1 MKHAIRSKLSTV
13 YTVRIDFLYVEQNR
27 LLLNSSPC
35 IFQETAAQLSTVC
48 STTNRSFNVMF

>member
-27 LLLNSSPC
+27 PFKLKSLHFLRDGS
-35 IFQETAAQLSTVC
+35 AAQW
-48 STTNRSFNVMF
+48 